1 MIDEKMTGR
10 ATEGMQ
16 SLECAPPPGTG
27 EGLSEAPVQIGAN
40 YDPIQDA
47 VARTRESWVE
57 LPGFGDSKPW
67 RAKLRRLSLLDM
79 AMKGQ
84 IPNPLLSAVQEL
96 YAKGTVSNDLAQS
109 AKTMRLMAEAAL
121 VEPTL
126 SQLDEAG
133 VLLTD
138 MQYTAIFLYSQRG
151 PDALRFFR
159 QAAGV
164 SEPVSGGEPV
174 RQQAQRAAV
183 RR

>member
-1 MIDEKMTGR
+1 MSEVENKRIDEQT
-10 ATEGMQ
+10 
-16 SLECAPPPGTG
+16 CAD
-27 EGLSEAPVQIGAN
+27 

-57 LPGFGDSKPW
+57 LPGFGDGKPW

-96 YAKGTVSNDLAQS
+96 YTKGTVSNDLAQS

-164 SEPVSGGEPV
+164 SEPVSGSEPV
-174 RQQAQRAAV
+174 RQQAQRTAA